1 MLLYLVRHGEAVQAD
16 TADSSRALTPEG
28 AAEVE
33 KMAFHLASIRIS
45 TDIIFHSTKARAK
58 QTAGI
63 FARRLNPARGIFES
77 PDLGP
82 MADPV
87 TWRER
92 LNMMDDSVMIVGH
105 MPYMSRLA
113 SLLINGIAAETAIV
127 FGTSAVACL
136 KRDHGAWSLLWMA
149 TPEIIGG
156 DCRK

>member
-33 KMAFHLASIRIS
+33 KMASHLASIRVS

-63 FARRLNPARGIFES
+63 FARHLNPAKGVSES

-87 TWRER
+87 IWGER
-92 LNMMDDSVMIVGH
+92 LNMMDDSLMIVGH

-113 SLLINGIAAETAIV
+113 SFLINGIAAETV
-127 FGTSAVACL
+127 FVFSTAAVACL
-136 KRDHGAWSLLWMA
+136 RRDRGAWSLLWLL
-149 TPEIIGG
+149 TPEIIREEG
-156 DCRK
+156 RK

>member
-16 TADSSRALTPEG
+16 TSDSSRALTPEG

-33 KMAFHLASIRIS
+33 KMASRLALIRVS

-63 FARRLNPARGIFES
+63 FSRHLNPAKGMSES

-113 SLLINGIAAETAIV
+113 SLLINGIAAETAFV
-127 FGTSAVACL
+127 FGTAAVACL
-136 KRDHGAWSLLWMA
+136 RRDHGAWSLLWLV
-149 TPEIIGG
+149 TPEIIAG
-156 DCRK
+156 DHRK